1 MYKNKV
7 FTYIAMIGMA
17 VPFFTYAA
25 NGVWYGTSDSVW
37 VNGANWSASPHPSG
51 VDRATFNNA
60 GNGNTTLDVAGLSSL
75 LSIDFITA
83 AGAYTIGSGGVN
95 NQTLKLRNNSYIT
108 LFASATN
115 NQVFNAKIDL
125 GAESTGATTTYFVND
140 TADYSITLAGDI
152 TSSVAGSKRLQLQ
165 GFCGTGVLAGVYSD
179 FNATTFNNL
188 YKNGRGTWRV
198 TGNNSF
204 KGGIEINQGILII
217 DNSNA
222 LGTGNKTVL
231 MTAGTP
237 GNPQLHLDGSAG
249 SIILEPNFNFLTSCD
264 TDGVVVNIAGT
275 NTIKGNFSF
284 ISGGGGTTITSRKG
298 KLILSGLL
306 QAGATARAL
315 SLRGDGDGEVT
326 GVIANGLTPGLTI
339 NRNLGS
345 GTWTLSGSNTFSGV
359 TYVSYGKLV
368 VSGPNG
374 ALSGGVNT
382 SLNGTFELV
391 NSAVENNTNRLP
403 DTAAITLA
411 GGTFG
416 FIHSGGEVDYAE
428 KAGAISVTGARTT
441 FATSQAFENYTSILT
456 FASLSRKAGAVKFTG
471 TGLGLSDRNRI
482 FITAQPEGLIG
493 PWATVTTES
502 GTYLASY
509 STLDGVYA
517 STQTLGDVDVEIDA
531 FGPDSVIPD
540 NTNSVVKIATTAGV
554 GGSILLEGVSGA
566 GVNWIEQDTPTNA
579 LINTYSNAAPQ
590 TLKTAAL
597 IINEDQ
603 GSLTVGETP
612 NNGYLMAL
620 NAADSLVL
628 ENNSTNGQLIVNASI
643 VKNGASTILYKYGAG
658 TAILNGTN
666 NYAGITTVL
675 QGELIYASTLNQTFA
690 GQFSN
695 YGTLTFSNS
704 APLTTLN
711 TILNHG
717 TLVFSGTAITT
728 NKVTGSIAGLGA
740 LIKNDPG
747 VLHLM
752 TQCSYSGPTT
762 INAGIVRPNDST
774 AFGPDNV
781 GTYIANGATLA
792 LGCSADVGGAVLKD
806 ILNLQGE
813 RFFVSGT
820 GVDGNG
826 VIVNDS
832 TSSQTKALGLVSMYG
847 DSTFGGI
854 SRFDIQNQTLWM
866 NGYTFTKK
874 GTNDLALISEHV
886 LPGATGRINV
896 DQGMLRLQDNTM
908 MNGAEDNLLSLNT
921 ATTLDLY
928 NLANPVD
935 WSLTASNGV
944 TIRAGSSTAVTQ
956 NTWNGPVVLDGLI
969 NFTSLGGA
977 YSMTLTNKVSGDA
990 TIIKSGHVRSVLS
1003 LTSPE
1008 NTYSGDTI
1016 ISNGVLYAK
1025 YPGSLPG
1032 AAVGKLSI
1040 AATGASIGT
1049 IGVAVDNGTYG
1060 WTAIEIRDLLAATSY
1075 SYLNASLWFDA
1086 SADYDYPYSV
1096 PSPIGIW
1103 KTGAGRLLLSADQ
1116 SLAGEVRVNG
1126 GGLTLTNALV
1136 YTTNIS
1142 SYVAENAG
1150 DVAEMT
1156 LAGNTAYAA
1165 LLPAGAGSS
1174 TLMHVGNSGKGVL
1187 VLKDNTL
1194 FREKLYLGNNASGTG
1209 AVYQA
1214 GSSVFTNWCG
1224 TGQDGRWGVSGYGYY
1239 ELAAGSLVN
1248 MGYQQLGVNATGIG
1262 ILIQKGG
1269 TIEQLGTFSGY
1280 MALSRGGAGVVYTE
1294 GGTFTSVPLLRVG
1307 GDGSGASSGYGA
1319 FTVDATG
1326 QVTVMNNLD
1335 MCYGSTTLHN
1345 RLALLNLNGG
1355 MFSANQV
1362 IKHNVPTNSFA
1373 YVNFDGGTYKA
1384 RQHGTLI
1391 ASGSGS
1397 PDAVNL
1403 FAGGVTVDT
1412 AGFNTAIPVPLRAP
1426 VGNGV
1431 TDINLASAGADYIG
1445 PPMVTITGGGGVGAS
1460 AIAQFDSTTRT
1471 LTGIRVT
1478 SPGVGYMGT
1487 PTISLAGGGGTGAVA
1502 SASIGAN
1509 ISGGLVKTGA
1519 GTLALAGGST
1529 YKGETDVNEG
1539 TLILPSSGSLATGA
1553 VINVANGATLK
1564 MSAGGRQLAHRWSFN
1579 ENYVD
1584 SVAGPGYDATPS
1596 SNALDKITLSSTDVR
1611 LEGGARGTSAIL
1623 LPGNLLPNANAPVTI
1638 ELWAK
1643 THMTNTWSRILDFG
1657 ATTDNYLAMTWTQA
1671 LAINTDRVTV
1681 KWSASGQTASDN
1693 SMAPY
1698 MLNQEYH
1705 IALVVTPYGG
1715 TNNATLIQW
1724 VRHNLTTGEKKRG
1737 SMSTPWT
1744 LELLNETYM
1753 YLGRSLYTDNY
1764 DAAATYNEVRIW
1776 NSALSEWQ
1784 LDENAVLG
1792 PDVLPSDVR
1801 DNYQVNLSAG
1811 SSLDLLGGSSEVGTI
1826 TGTGLVT
1833 NGSLV
1838 VTGKLLVN
1846 VTTVGSNSL
1855 LLEGNLAFA
1864 DGATIEV
1871 TNPELLIPGRCY
1883 IVARAESI
1891 SGALNWTNPPNSD
1904 WVVKNVS
1911 GQLRLYCLN
1920 TVILFK

>member
-1 MYKNKV
+1 MHKNKV
-7 FTYIAMIGMA
+7 FTCIVIIGMI
-17 VPFFTYAA
+17 VPFISYAA
-25 NGVWYGTSDSVW
+25 NGVWYGIADNVW
-37 VNGANWSASPHPSG
+37 INSANWSVTPYPSG

-140 TADYSITLAGDI
+140 TADYNITLVGDI
-152 TSSVAGSKRLQLQ
+152 TSSATGSKRLQLQ

-298 KLILSGLL
+298 TLILSGLL
-306 QAGATARAL
+306 QAGATGRAL

-326 GVIANGLTPGLTI
+326 GVIANGLTPGMPI
-339 NRNLGS
+339 YRNLGS

-391 NSAVENNTNRLP
+391 NSAGENNTNRLP

-456 FASLSRKAGAVKFTG
+456 FASLSRKAGAVKFKG

-509 STLDGVYA
+509 SNLDGVYA

-597 IINEDQ
+597 TINEDQ

-612 NNGYLMAL
+612 NTGYLMAL

-781 GTYIANGATLA
+781 GTTIANGATLA

-813 RFFVSGT
+813 LFFVSGT

-886 LPGATGRINV
+886 VPGETGRINV

-935 WSLTASNGV
+935 WSLTASNGA
-944 TIRAGSSTAVTQ
+944 TLRAGSSVAVNQ
-956 NTWNGPVVLDGLI
+956 NVWNGPVTLDGLI
-969 NFTSLGGA
+969 IFTSLGG
-977 YSMTLTNKVSGDA
+977 YSMTLTNQISG
-990 TIIKSGHVRSVLS
+990 TGPLIKSGDTYSLLNLLS
-1003 LTSPE
+1003 E
-1008 NTYSGDTI
+1008 NTYSGDTL
-1016 ISNGVLYAK
+1016 ISNGIVYAK
-1025 YPGSLPG
+1025 YTTSLPG
-1032 AAVGKLSI
+1032 WESGKVKILATDGNVGAI
-1040 AATGASIGT
+1040 VASLHSGSS
-1049 IGVAVDNGTYG
+1049 G
-1060 WTAIEIRDLLAATSY
+1060 WTLSQVDTLLKTVGYVDHNAAIGFETFGDVNYTSLFPIPLGLIKRGVGQLTIPDNQMLHGY
-1075 SYLNASLWFDA
+1075 VRADGGILPLNNQ
-1086 SADYDYPYSV
+1086 
-1096 PSPIGIW
+1096 
-1103 KTGAGRLLLSADQ
+1103 T
-1116 SLAGEVRVNG
+1116 
-1126 GGLTLTNALV
+1126 V
-1136 YTTNIS
+1136 YTTNLNS
-1142 SYVAENAG
+1142 VVADNTG
-1150 DVAEMT
+1150 DTAELVLSGT
-1156 LAGNTAYAA
+1156 TSFQAT
-1165 LLPAGAGSS
+1165 LPATAGSPANL
-1174 TLMHVGNSGKGVL
+1174 TVGNSGKGLL
-1187 VLKDNTL
+1187 VLKDSAMLT
-1194 FREKLYLGNNASGTG
+1194 EKLNLGNNASGAG

-1214 GSSVFTNWCG
+1214 GSSVVTNWCG
-1224 TGQDGRWGVSGYGYY
+1224 VGQDGRWGVNGYGYY
-1239 ELAAGSLVN
+1239 ELAGGNLAI
-1248 MGYQQLGVNATGIG
+1248 MGHHQLGVNAGSVG
-1262 ILIQKGG
+1262 ILVQRGG
-1269 TIEQLGTFSGY
+1269 AFEQLQLFTGRL
-1280 MALSRGGAGVVYTE
+1280 ALSRGGTGIVYTD
-1294 GGTFTSVPLLRVG
+1294 GGTFTSVPFLYVG
-1307 GDGSGASSGYGA
+1307 GDSTSSSGGVGA
-1319 FTVDATG
+1319 FTVDGTS
-1326 QVTVMNNLD
+1326 QVTIQSYLE
-1335 MCYGSTTLHN
+1335 MCYAATITFT
-1345 RLALLNLNGG
+1345 RTAYCNLNGG
-1355 MFSANQV
+1355 LFSANT
-1362 IKHNVPTNSFA
+1362 ISKGTVPTNTVA
-1373 YVNFDGGTYKA
+1373 YLGFNGGTYKA

-1391 ASGSGS
+1391 ASGRAS
-1397 PDAVNL
+1397 PDMTTIY
-1403 FAGGVTVDT
+1403 AGGLTVDT
-1412 AGFNTAIPVPLRAP
+1412 AGYNTAIPVPLRAP
-1426 VGNGV
+1426 AGRGISGITLN
-1431 TDINLASAGADYIG
+1431 NSGADYIG
-1445 PPMVTITGGGGVGAS
+1445 PPVVNLTGGGGVGAS
-1460 AIAQFDSTTRT
+1460 AIALFDSTTRT
-1471 LTGIRVT
+1471 LTDIRVT
-1478 SPGVGYMGT
+1478 SPGVGYT
-1487 PTISLAGGGGTGAVA
+1487 SVPTITLSGGGGTGAVA
-1502 SASIGAN
+1502 TASISEN
-1509 ISGGLVKTGA
+1509 VSGGLLKIGA
-1519 GTLALAGGST
+1519 GTLSLAGGST
-1529 YKGETDVNEG
+1529 YTGDTDVNEG
-1539 TLILPSSGSLATGA
+1539 TLILPTPGALTTGA
-1553 VINVANGATLK
+1553 VINVASGATVK
-1564 MSAGGRQLAHRWSFN
+1564 MSAGSRQLAHRWSFN
-1579 ENYVD
+1579 GDYLD
-1584 SVAGPGYDATPS
+1584 SVGGATATPS
-1596 SNALDKITLSSTDVR
+1596 SNAVGKITLSSADVR
-1611 LEGGARGTSAIL
+1611 LEGGVRGTSAIV
-1623 LPGNLLPNANAPVTI
+1623 LPGSLLPNANAPVTI

-1643 THMTNTWSRILDFG
+1643 THMTNTWSRIFDFG
-1657 ATTDNYLAMTWTQA
+1657 STTQNYMLMTWTQP
-1671 LAINTDRVTV
+1671 LNINTDRAEVRWGADPSFTQ
-1681 KWSASGQTASDN
+1681 ANNT
-1693 SMAPY
+1693 MAPY
-1698 MLNQEYH
+1698 VLNQEYH
-1705 IALVVTPYGG
+1705 IAFVVTPYAG
-1715 TNNATLIQW
+1715 TNNTTLIQW
-1724 VRHNLTTGEKKRG
+1724 VRHNLTTGEKKKG

-1744 LELLNETYM
+1744 LASLVENNM
-1753 YLGRSLYTDNY
+1753 FLGRSQFPADY
-1764 DAAATYNEVRIW
+1764 DAAATYNEVRFW
-1776 NSALSEWQ
+1776 NSALPELQ
-1784 LDENAVLG
+1784 LDQNAILG
-1792 PDVLPSDVR
+1792 PDTLPAELR
-1801 DNYQVNLSAG
+1801 DAYQVNLSAG
-1811 SSLDLLGGSSEVGTI
+1811 STLDMMGGSSEVNTI
-1826 TGTGLVT
+1826 RGTGLVT

-1846 VTTVGSNSL
+1846 ATTVGSNSL
-1855 LLEGNLAFA
+1855 LLEGNLTFA
-1864 DGATIEV
+1864 DAATIEV
-1871 TNPELLIPGRCY
+1871 INPGLLIPGRCY
-1883 IVARAESI
+1883 TVARSAGI
-1891 SGALNWTNPPNSD
+1891 SGTLNWTNPPNSD
-1904 WVVKNVS
+1904 WVAKNVA
-1911 GQLRLYCLN
+1911 GQLKLYCLN
-1920 TVILFK
+1920 TVILFR